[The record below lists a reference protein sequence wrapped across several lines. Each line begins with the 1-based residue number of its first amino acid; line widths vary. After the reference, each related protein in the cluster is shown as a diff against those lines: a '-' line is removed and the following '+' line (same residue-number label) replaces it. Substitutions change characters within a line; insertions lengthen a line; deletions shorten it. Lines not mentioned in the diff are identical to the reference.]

1 MTNFK
6 SKGIDISYHNG
17 NLDISKFS
25 DVDFVIV
32 RAGFGKNNI
41 DKKFKDYMKQLSK
54 LKKKVGIYWFSYAY
68 TEEMA
73 RKEANYCLNAIKN
86 YDIDYPIFLTGN
98 MIVIIMH

>member
-1 MTNFK
+1 MILTNFK

-41 DKKFKDYMKQLSK
+41 DKKFKDFDFQKLTLSHNNQK
-54 LKKKVGIYWFSYAY
+54 IDFFHNKILLFILIYCIGTLEYAS
-68 TEEMA
+68 
-73 RKEANYCLNAIKN
+73 IQ
-86 YDIDYPIFLTGN
+86 
-98 MIVIIMH
+98 